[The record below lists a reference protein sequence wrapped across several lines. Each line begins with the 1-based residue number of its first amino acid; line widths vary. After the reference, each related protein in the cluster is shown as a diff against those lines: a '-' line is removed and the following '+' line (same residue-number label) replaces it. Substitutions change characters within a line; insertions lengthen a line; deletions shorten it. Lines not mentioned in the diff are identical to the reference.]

1 MCFGTSRC
9 SHLCVCNIH
18 LQLLL
23 FTGSAQTFCLLLWSS
38 VTFLHSKKK
47 PPKLCKKQ
55 MLLFSKP
62 TKARIC
68 SSFSFFFFFSGYS
81 IHLLS
86 LPLCLHPSSI
96 YQLPFSVLL
105 CPFSPCPLFSLHY
118 SLSAL
123 RAGLQLFLP
132 FKRSFSI
139 CSSLTFSFFSGV
151 PYVNSQLRN
160 VS

>member
-38 VTFLHSKKK
+38 VTFLHSKKQHQNFAK
-47 PPKLCKKQ
+47 SKYYCSPNPLKLGFA
-55 MLLFSKP
+55 LHFL
-62 TKARIC
+62 
-68 SSFSFFFFFSGYS
+68 FFFFSGYS

-132 FKRSFSI
+132 FKRSFPFALPRLSP
-139 CSSLTFSFFSGV
+139 FFSGV

>member
-38 VTFLHSKKK
+38 VTFLHSKKQHQNFAK
-47 PPKLCKKQ
+47 SKCYCSPNPLKLGFA
-55 MLLFSKP
+55 LHFL
-62 TKARIC
+62 
-68 SSFSFFFFFSGYS
+68 FSFFFLA
-81 IHLLS
+81 IL
-86 LPLCLHPSSI
+86 
-96 YQLPFSVLL
+96 
-105 CPFSPCPLFSLHY
+105 
-118 SLSAL
+118 
-123 RAGLQLFLP
+123 
-132 FKRSFSI
+132 SI
-139 CSSLTFSFFSGV
+139 CSHSLSVFTPPQSISSPSQFSFALSHLVLYFPCTTVFLLFELGSSCFFLSKGPFPFALPRLSPFFSGV

>member
-68 SSFSFFFFFSGYS
+68 SSFSFFFFFLA
-81 IHLLS
+81 IL
-86 LPLCLHPSSI
+86 
-96 YQLPFSVLL
+96 
-105 CPFSPCPLFSLHY
+105 
-118 SLSAL
+118 
-123 RAGLQLFLP
+123 
-132 FKRSFSI
+132 SI
-139 CSSLTFSFFSGV
+139 CSHSLSVFTPPQSISSPSQFSFALSHLVLYFPCTTVFLLFELGSSCFFLSKGPFHLLFPDFLLFFLV
-151 PYVNSQLRN
+151 FPM
-160 VS
+160 

>member
-1 MCFGTSRC
+1 M
-9 SHLCVCNIH
+9 CNIH

-68 SSFSFFFFFSGYS
+68 SSFSFFFFFLA
-81 IHLLS
+81 IL
-86 LPLCLHPSSI
+86 
-96 YQLPFSVLL
+96 
-105 CPFSPCPLFSLHY
+105 
-118 SLSAL
+118 
-123 RAGLQLFLP
+123 
-132 FKRSFSI
+132 SI
-139 CSSLTFSFFSGV
+139 CSHSLSVFTPPQSISSPSQFSFALSHLVLYFPCTTVFLLFELGSSCFFLSKGPFPFALPRLSPFFLV
-151 PYVNSQLRN
+151 FPM
-160 VS
+160 

>member
-68 SSFSFFFFFSGYS
+68 SSFSFFFFFWLFYPFALTPSLS
-81 IHLLS
+81 SPLLNLSAPLLS
-86 LPLCLHPSSI
+86 SPLPFLTLSSI
-96 YQLPFSVLL
+96 FPALQSFCSSSWAPAVSSFQKVL
-105 CPFSPCPLFSLHY
+105 
-118 SLSAL
+118 
-123 RAGLQLFLP
+123 
-132 FKRSFSI
+132 SI
-139 CSSLTFSFFSGV
+139 CSSPTFSFFFWCSLCKFST
-151 PYVNSQLRN
+151 P
-160 VS
+160 